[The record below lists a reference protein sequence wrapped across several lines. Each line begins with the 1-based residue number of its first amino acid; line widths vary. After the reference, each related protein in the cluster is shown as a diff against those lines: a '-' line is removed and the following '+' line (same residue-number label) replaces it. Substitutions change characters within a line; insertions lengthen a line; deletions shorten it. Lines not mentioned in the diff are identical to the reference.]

1 MSEWVLPFP
10 DSDITCAHGVVDE
23 LHPRGHRGTDYG
35 KGSARKG
42 APVKAIGQGT
52 VVRSEWHDNLGNVVV
67 LRVAGGKYAYYCH
80 LVEPG
85 AKLHTKVKAGDVIG
99 KVGNTGRYSFG
110 AHLHCGVS
118 DKPDGVYAGKVESLP
133 AFVKA
138 RQAEEKKAAVKPVV
152 EKPVAAPVK
161 PVKPKAAKAE

>member
-1 MSEWVLPFP
+1 MSAWILPFP

-52 VVRSEWHDNLGNVVV
+52 IVRSEWHENLGNVVV

-80 LVEPG
+80 LIEPG
-85 AKLHTKVKAGDVIG
+85 AKLHSTVKAGDVIG
-99 KVGNTGRYSFG
+99 KIGNTGRYSFG

-138 RQAEEKKAAVKPVV
+138 RQAEEKKAAPAAPV
-152 EKPVAAPVK
+152 EKPAAKPVK
-161 PVKPKAAKAE
+161 PVGVAAKAE